1 MDCSTPGFPV
11 HHQLPDHFTF
21 IVCYTLQTCHLIL
34 HDNLPP
40 FYRWKTRRQQNS
52 RQYPFKIAGL
62 EFNIHPSLQSNTWN
76 FRLQITNLPPQRS
89 KWKNHIAME
98 TTQNPLFFIN
108 HALSPRHS
116 TQEDTVLQKGQNCV
130 FLLPRNFPIAP
141 QDRKFGPRNW
151 LSAGSQRDALT
162 GETRKCVFK
171 GRTERKKTTRRW
183 KISRYFLSEVK
194 VVMEF
199 CPC

>member
-21 IVCYTLQTCHLIL
+21 TVCYTLQTCHLIL

-40 FYRWKTRRQQNS
+40 FYRWKTRRQQSS

-89 KWKNHIAME
+89 NWKNHIAME
-98 TTQNPLFFIN
+98 TTESIVLYKSCPLT
-108 HALSPRHS
+108 L
-116 TQEDTVLQKGQNCV
+116 TQYPGRQSSSERSKLCFSFAKKFSYCTSGQKIWSKKLAVRRQ
-130 FLLPRNFPIAP
+130 
-141 QDRKFGPRNW
+141 
-151 LSAGSQRDALT
+151 S
-162 GETRKCVFK
+162 
-171 GRTERKKTTRRW
+171 ERFSHW
-183 KISRYFLSEVK
+183 GDS
-194 VVMEF
+194 
-199 CPC
+199 